1 MIRVRLRFEHLGP
14 LPAEPRTPTPPTT
27 ASRPMTKDST
37 CF

>member
-1 MIRVRLRFEHLGP
+1 MIRVRLRFEYLDSP
-14 LPAEPRTPTPPTT
+14 LAEPRTPTPHTT